1 MEQAVFISKI
11 EHLKYCDENFTR
23 LYFGNEFCERLIPS
37 RQELQKVLSF
47 VKKRKLSFT
56 FVTPYVTN
64 QGLRGLEKLLVF
76 LAEKCP
82 QSEIVFNDWGVFHF
96 LREKALPV
104 IPVLGRLLLKMKR
117 GPRIMNI
124 LDKVPDETRRYY
136 QTPGLTVPEI
146 CTFLKHNR
154 IFRVELDN
162 LLQGMDLDGTDNGIH
177 RSLYLPF
184 AFISTTRFCLTA
196 NCEDETKKE
205 YVGVFPCNKECQRY
219 TFTLVNPVMTVPL
232 VRKGNTMFFM
242 NETLPEAVAK
252 RQVDRIVIEPEIP
265 L

>member
-23 LYFGNEFCERLIPS
+23 VYFGNEFCERLIPS

-47 VKKRKLSFT
+47 VKKRKRSFT
-56 FVTPYVTN
+56 FVTPYVTS
-64 QGLRGLEKLLVF
+64 QGLHRLEKLLVF

-82 QSEIVFNDWGVFHF
+82 QSEIVFNDWGVLHF
-96 LREKALPV
+96 LREKALPI

-136 QTPGLTVPEI
+136 QTPGITVPEVRS
-146 CTFLKHNR
+146 FLIRNM

-162 LLQGMDLDGTDNGIH
+162 LLQGIDLEGTDSDIH

-205 YVGVFPCNKECQRY
+205 YVGIFPCNKECQRY
-219 TFTLVNPVMTVPL
+219 TFTLSNPVMTLPL

-242 NETLPEAVAK
+242 NDTLPEAVTK